1 MTKKETIRNTTGLPL
16 PLPEL
21 NLAPGEVAETVID
34 DDVQRYIDTGAAVIE
49 TPKKGKE

>member
-1 MTKKETIRNTTGLPL
+1 LTKKETIRNNSGLPL

-21 NLAPGEVAETVID
+21 TLASGEAAEVSIN
-34 DDVQRYIDTGAAVIE
+34 DDVQRYLDTGAAVIE